1 MRPKI
6 LIVDDSKT
14 VRLIV
19 RQAFKSYDCEIYEAS
34 TGVEGWTVAEQV
46 LPDLI
51 LLDVTMPVMNG
62 PALLL
67 KLQAHPDLAAIPVI
81 MLIVARD
88 PHTVRQP
95 GIHDHLSKPFQ
106 PADLLEKCRRLIKL
120 QPLVPVG

>member
-51 LLDVTMPVMNG
+51 
-62 PALLL
+62 
-67 KLQAHPDLAAIPVI
+67 
-81 MLIVARD
+81 
-88 PHTVRQP
+88 
-95 GIHDHLSKPFQ
+95 
-106 PADLLEKCRRLIKL
+106 
-120 QPLVPVG
+120 

>member
-1 MRPKI
+1 
-6 LIVDDSKT
+6 
-14 VRLIV
+14 
-19 RQAFKSYDCEIYEAS
+19 
-34 TGVEGWTVAEQV
+34 
-46 LPDLI
+46 
-51 LLDVTMPVMNG
+51 MPVMNG

-95 GIHDHLSKPFQ
+95 GIHDNLSKPFQ

>member
-62 PALLL
+62 PELLL
-67 KLQAHPDLAAIPVI
+67 KLKAHPALAAIPVI

-88 PHTVRQP
+88 PHAVLQP
-95 GIHDHLSKPFQ
+95 GVHDHLGKPFQ
-106 PADLLEKCRRLIKL
+106 PADLLEKCRRLIEL
-120 QPLVPVG
+120 QPLGPVG

>member
-19 RQAFKSYDCEIYEAS
+19 RQAFKSYDCEISQAS
-34 TGVEGWTVAEQV
+34 TGVEGWTAAQQV

-62 PALLL
+62 PELLL
-67 KLQAHPDLAAIPVI
+67 KLKAHPTLAAIPII
-81 MLIVARD
+81 MLIVERD
-88 PHTVRQP
+88 SPAVIQP
-95 GIHDHLSKPFQ
+95 GVHDHLRKPFQ
-106 PADLLEKCRRLIKL
+106 PDALLDKCRRIINLR
-120 QPLVPVG
+120 PLVPVG

>member
-62 PALLL
+62 PELLL
-67 KLQAHPDLAAIPVI
+67 KLKAHPALAAIPVI

-88 PHTVRQP
+88 FHR
-95 GIHDHLSKPFQ
+95 PF
-106 PADLLEKCRRLIKL
+106 PPYDR
-120 QPLVPVG
+120 